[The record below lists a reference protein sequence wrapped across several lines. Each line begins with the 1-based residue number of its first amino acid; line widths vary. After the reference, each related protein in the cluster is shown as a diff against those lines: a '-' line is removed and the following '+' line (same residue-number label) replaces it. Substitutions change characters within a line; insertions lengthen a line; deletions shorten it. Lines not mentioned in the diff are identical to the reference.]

1 MTRLALVLTLLLVAA
16 PAAAD
21 TPYELYAA
29 GKYEEAIR
37 AGSDAGDAPG
47 YATAARAAMAI
58 AAEKAVP
65 CMECLQRAEKLA
77 RKAITVDGRNVAGR
91 VYLAATLGYEARI
104 VGLMTAKMRGYP
116 DEAKVQLDKA
126 LSLDPDDPWALA
138 ARGGWNVEVV
148 RAGGAFLANMIY
160 GATLKAGFADFDK
173 AFRVEPDN
181 IALRYQYALSLSALD
196 IETYRRQVE
205 DVLRKVVKT
214 KPATEYERFARWR
227 AQELV
232 DALRDDDM
240 PEFRRLLKRDQGYP

>member
-1 MTRLALVLTLLLVAA
+1 
-16 PAAAD
+16 
-21 TPYELYAA
+21 
-29 GKYEEAIR
+29 
-37 AGSDAGDAPG
+37 
-47 YATAARAAMAI
+47 
-58 AAEKAVP
+58 
-65 CMECLQRAEKLA
+65 
-77 RKAITVDGRNVAGR
+77 
-91 VYLAATLGYEARI
+91 
-104 VGLMTAKMRGYP
+104 MRGYP

-240 PEFRRLLKRDQGYP
+240 PEFKRLLKRDQGYP